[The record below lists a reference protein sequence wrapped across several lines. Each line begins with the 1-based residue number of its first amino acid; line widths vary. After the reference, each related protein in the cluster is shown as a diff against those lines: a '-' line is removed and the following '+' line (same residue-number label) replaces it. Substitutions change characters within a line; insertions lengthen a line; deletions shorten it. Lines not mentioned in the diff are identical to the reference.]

1 MGPTAQ
7 VGRCRADRWAMPT
20 RPPTRRRRTPVP
32 IVLGAA
38 ALALAVL
45 LGLAE
50 AAGAAD
56 PLPPPSPPSASGAAT
71 AAVTGPVTSANA
83 RYIAD
88 AYQTLLGRPADDA
101 GLDYQLARLAAGGD
115 RSREAMAWSLAFS
128 PEGSRLEVNRAYSDL
143 LGRAPDDGGAT
154 YWTAHLQGHGVVDL
168 RVLLLA
174 SDELR
179 LRSGGGTDTGWI
191 GALYTAVLGRGPDGA
206 GQQYWLGR
214 LQAGVPRALV
224 AASIYQS
231 DEALGR
237 RVQALYSEILSRG
250 ATGAEQTAGVAAI
263 RATDE
268 RNLRARLVASDEAF
282 EPYLTGVLP

>member
-1 MGPTAQ
+1 
-7 VGRCRADRWAMPT
+7 MPT
-20 RPPTRRRRTPVP
+20 RSPARRRRTPAP
-32 IVLGAA
+32 PTLLGAA

-45 LGLAE
+45 LGPVG
-50 AAGAAD
+50 AAGATET
-56 PLPPPSPPSASGAAT
+56 PPAPPIPAGTAAGSTAGTGPAAGAVT

-83 RYIAD
+83 RYITD
-88 AYQTLLGRPADDA
+88 AYQSLLGRPADDA

-128 PEGSRLEVNRAYSDL
+128 PEGSRREVIRAYSDL
-143 LGRAPDDGGAT
+143 LGRSPDDAGAT
-154 YWTAHLQGHGVVDL
+154 YWTTHLQGHGVVDL

-237 RVQALYSEILSRG
+237 RVQALHTEILGRG
-250 ATGAEQTAGVAAI
+250 ATGAEQTGGVATI

-268 RNLRARLVASDEAF
+268 RNLRARLIASDEAF

>member
-1 MGPTAQ
+1 
-7 VGRCRADRWAMPT
+7 MPT
-20 RPPTRRRRTPVP
+20 RPPNRRHRTPAAP
-32 IVLGAA
+32 SLLGAA
-38 ALALAVL
+38 ALTLAVL
-45 LGLAE
+45 LGPVA
-50 AAGAAD
+50 AAGAAE
-56 PLPPPSPPSASGAAT
+56 PPSPADAAGTAPATGAVIG
-71 AAVTGPVTSANA
+71 AVSGPVTSANA
-83 RYIAD
+83 RYVAD

-115 RSREAMAWSLAFS
+115 RSREAMAWTLAFS
-128 PEGSRLEVNRAYSDL
+128 TEGSRLEVDRAYSDL
-143 LGRAPDDGGAT
+143 LGRAPDSAGAT

-179 LRSGGGTDTGWI
+179 LRSGGGTDTGWV
-191 GALYTAVLGRGPDGA
+191 GALYTAVLGRGPDSPGL
-206 GQQYWLGR
+206 QYWLGR
-214 LQAGVPRALV
+214 LEAGVPPALV

-237 RVQALYSEILSRG
+237 RVQALYAEILGRA
-250 ATGAEQTAGVAAI
+250 ATGSEQMGGVATI

-268 RNLRARLVASDEAF
+268 RNLRARLIASDEAF

>member
-1 MGPTAQ
+1 
-7 VGRCRADRWAMPT
+7 MPT
-20 RPPTRRRRTPVP
+20 CSPARRRRTPAP
-32 IVLGAA
+32 PTLLGAA

-45 LGLAE
+45 LTPVA
-50 AAGAAD
+50 AAGAAET
-56 PLPPPSPPSASGAAT
+56 PPTAPVAAGPAAGAVT

-88 AYQTLLGRPADDA
+88 AYQALLGRPADDA
-101 GLDYQLARLAAGGD
+101 GLDYQLTRLAAGGD

-143 LGRAPDDGGAT
+143 LGRAPDDTGAT

-168 RVLLLA
+168 RVLLLS

-191 GALYTAVLGRGPDGA
+191 GALYTAVLGRGPDGP

-237 RVQALYSEILSRG
+237 RVQALYTEILGRG
-250 ATGAEQTAGVAAI
+250 ATGTEQTGGVATI

-268 RNLRARLVASDEAF
+268 RNLRARLIASDEAF

>member
-1 MGPTAQ
+1 
-7 VGRCRADRWAMPT
+7 MPT
-20 RPPTRRRRTPVP
+20 RPPHRRRRTPAP
-32 IVLGAA
+32 ILFGAL

-56 PLPPPSPPSASGAAT
+56 TPPPPATAGAVTAGAVT

-115 RSREAMAWSLAFS
+115 RTREAMAWSLAFS
-128 PEGSRLEVNRAYSDL
+128 PEGSGLEVTRAYSDL
-143 LGRAPDDGGAT
+143 LGRAPDGAGAT

-168 RVLLLA
+168 RVLLLS

-179 LRSGGGTDTGWI
+179 LRSGGGTDTGWV
-191 GALYTAVLGRGPDGA
+191 GALYSAVLGRGPDTD

-224 AASIYQS
+224 AASIYQG

-237 RVQALYSEILSRG
+237 RVQALYTEILGRA
-250 ATGAEQTAGVAAI
+250 ATGPEQTGGVATI

-268 RNLRARLVASDEAF
+268 RNLRATLIASDEAF
-282 EPYLTGVLP
+282 EPYLAGVLP

>member
-1 MGPTAQ
+1 
-7 VGRCRADRWAMPT
+7 MPT
-20 RPPTRRRRTPVP
+20 RPPNRHRRTPP
-32 IVLGAA
+32 PTLLGAV
-38 ALALAVL
+38 ALALALLVL
-45 LGLAE
+45 LGLAD

-56 PLPPPSPPSASGAAT
+56 PPAPTRPPPAAPAAAGAAT

-83 RYIAD
+83 RYITD
-88 AYQTLLGRPADDA
+88 AYQTLLGRAADDA

-115 RSREAMAWSLAFS
+115 RSREAMSWSLAFS

-143 LGRAPDDGGAT
+143 LGRSPDDAGAT

-191 GALYTAVLGRGPDGA
+191 GALYTAVLGRGPDSD

-237 RVQALYSEILSRG
+237 RVQALYTEILSRG
-250 ATGAEQTAGVAAI
+250 ATGAEQTAGVAVI

-268 RNLRARLVASDEAF
+268 RNLRARLIASDEAF

>member
-1 MGPTAQ
+1 
-7 VGRCRADRWAMPT
+7 MPT
-20 RPPTRRRRTPVP
+20 RPPNRRHRIPAP
-32 IVLGAA
+32 PSFLGAA

-45 LGLAE
+45 LGPVA

-56 PLPPPSPPSASGAAT
+56 SPPPPAAAGTGPAAGSGPGAGAVV

-83 RYIAD
+83 RYVAD

-128 PEGSRLEVNRAYSDL
+128 VEGSGLEVDRAYTDL
-143 LGRAPDDGGAT
+143 LGRAPDSAGAT

-179 LRSGGGTDTGWI
+179 LRSGGGTDSGWV
-191 GALYTAVLGRGPDGA
+191 GALYSAVLGRGPDSA
-206 GQQYWLGR
+206 GEQYWLGR

-237 RVQALYSEILSRG
+237 RVQALYSEILSR
-250 ATGAEQTAGVAAI
+250 AASGAEQTAGVAVI

-268 RNLRARLVASDEAF
+268 RNLRAHLIASDEAF
-282 EPYLTGVLP
+282 EPYLSGVLP